1 MGVDRKTVET
11 VLSLV
16 PQAPPFRFVDDI
28 LELDEDRILGRCC
41 FPHDAWF
48 YRGHF
53 PGNPVTPGVIIIE
66 AMAQTAVVAFGIYL
80 LLLQGKGEEEIRK
93 QMTLFSF
100 LENVDFMDIVRPGE
114 SLIVRG
120 EKVYFRR
127 GNLKV
132 KALME
137 REGGN
142 VVCSG
147 VLAGT
152 SRSIPILDSA
162 G

>member
-1 MGVDRKTVET
+1 MGVDRKTVE
-11 VLSLV
+11 VILSLV
-16 PQAPPFRFVDDI
+16 PQVPPFRFVDDI
-28 LELDEDRILGRCC
+28 LDLDGERIMGRCH
-41 FPHDAWF
+41 FPEDAWF

-53 PGNPVTPGVIIIE
+53 PGNPVTPGVILIE

-80 LLLQGKGEEEIRK
+80 LLLQGKEAWEIRR

-100 LENVDFMDIVRPGE
+100 LENVDFMDVVRPGE

-132 KALME
+132 RAIME
-137 REGGN
+137 RENGS

-147 VLAGT
+147 VLAGS
-152 SRSIPILDSA
+152 SRPLPF
-162 G
+162 